1 MRSLFF
7 GLSFLMV
14 MGLAYWAYS
23 ENYAT
28 QDELRLAAS
37 LQREIGAAR
46 ETLSV
51 LEAEWAY
58 LNRPERLRDLADL
71 NFETLGLL
79 PISPDQF
86 GAVYQ
91 VPYPPISFDLDDII
105 SSTDVVGNIEGNPEN
120 DVQWEAME

>member
-28 QDELRLAAS
+28 QDKLRLAAS
-37 LQREIGAAR
+37 LQREIGDAR

-58 LNRPERLRDLADL
+58 LNRPERLRDLAAL
-71 NFETLGLL
+71 NFDTLGLL

-91 VPYPPISFDLDDII
+91 VPYPSISFDLDDII
-105 SSTDVVGNIEGNPEN
+105 SSEDVVGTIEQNPETEL
-120 DVQWEAME
+120 DWEALE